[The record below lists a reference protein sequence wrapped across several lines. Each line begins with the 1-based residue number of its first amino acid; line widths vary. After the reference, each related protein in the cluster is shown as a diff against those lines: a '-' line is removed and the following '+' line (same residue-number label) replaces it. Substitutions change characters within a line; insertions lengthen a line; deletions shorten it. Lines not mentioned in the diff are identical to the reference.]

1 MPPPLCSSSP
11 PTAPVRAVPCRRID
25 HLSLQYVSTRCRSTT
40 IYENNDSSPAAL
52 AFFAEFDGSRQ
63 STPATSPPPAP
74 HDPPAEVVTDVIV
87 TLVDGRSDALA
98 ILQATAARLSFNLLS
113 TRQGPAVQLPD
124 APIVPTIASLDDL
137 AASFAQWRD
146 HARQC
151 HRLLKLASSFR
162 ASRLSSSPP
171 IVSTSTWEER
181 DAALRA
187 EAVSLPSSTP
197 TTSEEQLRACRSPLL
212 QTCQPI
218 SYPLRTTPSFATFSP
233 RVQTLL

>member
-1 MPPPLCSSSP
+1 MLPENQSTSFEHDTCRECRNRVASACVRLERRGSEGRGVERVFACLRLCAPPLRRPHLFVPSRAAVSITYLYSMSLLDA
-11 PTAPVRAVPCRRID
+11 APR
-25 HLSLQYVSTRCRSTT
+25 Q
-40 IYENNDSSPAAL
+40 YENNDSSPAAL

-151 HRLLKLASSFR
+151 HCLRKLDSSYV
-162 ASRLSSSPP
+162 LSSCH
-171 IVSTSTWEER
+171 E
-181 DAALRA
+181 
-187 EAVSLPSSTP
+187 
-197 TTSEEQLRACRSPLL
+197 
-212 QTCQPI
+212 
-218 SYPLRTTPSFATFSP
+218 
-233 RVQTLL
+233 

>member
-1 MPPPLCSSSP
+1 MSLLDA
-11 PTAPVRAVPCRRID
+11 APR
-25 HLSLQYVSTRCRSTT
+25 Q
-40 IYENNDSSPAAL
+40 YENNDSSPAAL

-181 DAALRA
+181 DAALRRCVQRRQKRRCYLSSGSRPARRFGIERYGASAPTQSGLVTTQIIRRA
-187 EAVSLPSSTP
+187 EAHRVDIIH
-197 TTSEEQLRACRSPLL
+197 AVH
-212 QTCQPI
+212 
-218 SYPLRTTPSFATFSP
+218 FA
-233 RVQTLL
+233 